1 MIKNLRPSE
10 VLTVEKSGHVLLM
23 GLNRPAKR
31 NAFNM
36 DLLRALGNAYY
47 VLDTDDDLR
56 CGVLYG
62 NGDNF
67 TGGLDLADVLPQ
79 IVDDNVDWA
88 EDELNP
94 VSTTGP
100 ARTTPVVAAVHGWSM
115 TIGIELLLA
124 ADVRIAAANA
134 QFAQLEVQ
142 RGIFPLGGATYR
154 LPREAGWGNAMRW
167 LLTGDPFDAH
177 EALRLGLV
185 QEVVE
190 TGQQLSRA
198 IELAHRISEQAP
210 LGIRATMASARLAL
224 TDGEVV
230 AGDAIRDE
238 LRRIS
243 TSDDAKEGM
252 LSFMER
258 RRAQFT
264 GR

>member
-1 MIKNLRPSE
+1 MTENLRPSA
-10 VLTVEKSGHVLLM
+10 VLTVERRGHVLLM

-31 NAFNM
+31 NAFDM
-36 DLLRALGNAYY
+36 ELLRALGNAYY
-47 VLDTDDDLR
+47 VLETDDDLR

-62 NGDNF
+62 HGANF

-79 IVDDNVDWA
+79 ITDSSVDWA

-124 ADVRIAAANA
+124 ADVRIAAADA
-134 QFAQLEVQ
+134 QFAQMEVQ

-167 LLTGDPFDAH
+167 LLTGDPFDAN

-190 TGQQLSRA
+190 PGRQLERA
-198 IELAHRISEQAP
+198 LELAERISEQAP
-210 LGIRATMASARLAL
+210 LGIEATIASARRAIN
-224 TDGEVV
+224 DGEVV
-230 AGDAIRDE
+230 AGEAIRED
-238 LRRIS
+238 LRRLV
-243 TSDDAKEGM
+243 TSEDAREGM
-252 LSFMER
+252 LSFLER
-258 RRAQFT
+258 RPARFT

>member
-1 MIKNLRPSE
+1 MNRPS
-10 VLTVEKSGHVLLM
+10 
-23 GLNRPAKR
+23 KR

-36 DLLRALGNAYY
+36 DLLHALGNAYY
-47 VLDTDDDLR
+47 VLETDDQLR

-62 NGDNF
+62 HGANF

-79 IVDDNVDWA
+79 ITDSSVDWA

-124 ADVRIAAANA
+124 ADIRIAAADS
-134 QFAQLEVQ
+134 QFAQMEVQ
-142 RGIFPLGGATYR
+142 RGIFPLGGATFR

-167 LLTGDPFDAH
+167 LLTGDPFDAN

-185 QEVVE
+185 QEIVE
-190 TGQQLSRA
+190 PGRQLDRA
-198 IELAHRISEQAP
+198 VELAERISEQAP
-210 LGIRATMASARLAL
+210 LGIKATMASARLGV
-224 TDGEVV
+224 TEGEVV
-230 AGDAIRDE
+230 EGDAIRDV
-238 LRRIS
+238 LRRLVKS
-243 TSDDAKEGM
+243 EDAQKGM
-252 LSFMER
+252 LSFLER
-258 RRAQFT
+258 RPARFT